1 MDFGDAIIEVDDV
14 SKAVAVD
21 QVGSW
26 CSQMPGA
33 SRDNTFGPETDV
45 YRVSDK
51 IFAMV
56 NTDDPGFVTLKAPPE
71 EVQAVLA
78 QYDCARPGYYM
89 NKRHWVTIDLNIE
102 EPVAELRELI
112 ADSYRL
118 VFSSLSKKH
127 QAEISSS

>member
-1 MDFGDAIIEVDDV
+1 MSTNSNPET
-14 SKAVAVD
+14 STLD
-21 QVGSW
+21 QIGGW
-26 CSQMPGA
+26 CRQMAGA
-33 SRDNTFGPETDV
+33 SLDHAFGPETDV

-56 NTDDPGFVTLKAPPE
+56 STDDPGFVTLKARPE
-71 EVQAVLA
+71 EVQVLLD

-89 NKRHWVTIDLNIE
+89 NKRHWITIDLSGDV
-102 EPVAELRELI
+102 PVAELPDLI

-127 QAEISSS
+127 QAEIHSP